1 MNRKRVIAL
10 LLALTLAA
18 APAVIVLAE
27 ESGRAEDSVRDKE
40 EIKKEQKKDEDEDD
54 QEEEQIT
61 SLEDANET
69 IDTYRAED
77 SETEWEEIY
86 IRSEAD
92 WASFVRRCRL
102 DTWSQN

>member
-18 APAVIVLAE
+18 APAVNVLAE

-69 IDTYRAED
+69 IETYRAED
-77 SETEWEEIY
+77 S
-86 IRSEAD
+86 
-92 WASFVRRCRL
+92 
-102 DTWSQN
+102 